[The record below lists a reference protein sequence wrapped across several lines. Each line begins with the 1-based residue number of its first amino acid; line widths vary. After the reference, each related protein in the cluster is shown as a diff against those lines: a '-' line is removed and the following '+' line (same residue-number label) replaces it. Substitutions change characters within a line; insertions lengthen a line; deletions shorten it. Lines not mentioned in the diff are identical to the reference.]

1 MKNIA
6 VVFGGYSSEYGVS
19 VKSSRFISD
28 NLKDNPDWNI
38 YEICISKKEKTVKFN
53 ERIFDLDYQN
63 FSFEVDGIIIKPD
76 AVFNIIHGDP
86 GENGFLAEIL
96 EKNHIPQTG
105 CDNYVSKLTFN
116 KKKFIEFV
124 DNLEIPCAKQILLK
138 KKETID
144 IERILETIKL
154 PCIVKPNNGGS
165 SIGVSKVNYIDE
177 LEKKIKIAFNEDDQ
191 VLIETFLEGQEVS
204 VGVINRNG
212 KRIIL
217 PITEIISENE
227 LFDYNAKYLGESQEI
242 TPGNISK
249 ESEELIHKYIAKIYD
264 NIELNGI
271 TRSEFIIVNKI
282 PHILETNTIPGF
294 TKQSIVPQQ
303 IEVQGLSVKEVLYD
317 QIKSIL

>member
-6 VVFGGYSSEYGVS
+6 VVFGGYSSEYDVS
-19 VKSSRFISD
+19 VKSAKFIYD
-28 NLKDNPDWNI
+28 NLKDNSDWNI
-38 YEICISKKEKTVKFN
+38 YEICISKKEKTVKFK
-53 ERIFDLDYQN
+53 ERIIDLDYQN
-63 FSFEVDGIIIKPD
+63 FSFEIDGIIIKPD

-86 GENGFLAEIL
+86 GENGVLAEIL
-96 EKNHIPQTG
+96 EKNQIPQTG
-105 CDNYVSKLTFN
+105 CDNYVSQLTFN

-124 DNLEIPCAKQILLK
+124 DNLDIPCAKQILLK
-138 KKETID
+138 KKEMID
-144 IERILETIKL
+144 IEKILETIKL

-177 LEKKIKIAFNEDDQ
+177 LENKIKIAFNEDNQ

-204 VGVINRNG
+204 VGVINRNE

-249 ESEELIHKYIAKIYD
+249 ESEALIHKYIAKIYD

-271 TRSEFIIVNKI
+271 TRSEFIIVNQI

-294 TKQSIVPQQ
+294 TKQSIIPQQ
-303 IEVQGLSVKEVLYD
+303 IEVQKLSVKEVLCN

>member
-6 VVFGGYSSEYGVS
+6 VVFGGYSSEYDVS
-19 VKSSRFISD
+19 VKSAKFIYD
-28 NLKDNPDWNI
+28 NLKDNSDWNV
-38 YEICISKKEKTVKFN
+38 YEICISKKEKTVKFK

-63 FSFEVDGIIIKPD
+63 FSFEIDGIIIKPD

-86 GENGFLAEIL
+86 GENGVLAEIL
-96 EKNHIPQTG
+96 EKNQIPQTG
-105 CDNYVSKLTFN
+105 CDNYVSQLTFN

-124 DNLEIPCAKQILLK
+124 DNLDIPCAKQILLK
-138 KKETID
+138 KKEMID
-144 IERILETIKL
+144 IEKIIETIKL

-177 LEKKIKIAFNEDDQ
+177 LENKIKIAFNEDNQ

-249 ESEELIHKYIAKIYD
+249 ESEALIHKYIAKIYD

-271 TRSEFIIVNKI
+271 TRSEFIIVNQI

-294 TKQSIVPQQ
+294 TKQSIIPQQ
-303 IEVQGLSVKEVLYD
+303 IEVQKLSVKEVLCN
-317 QIKSIL
+317 QIKLIL

>member
-6 VVFGGYSSEYGVS
+6 VVFGGYSSEYDVS
-19 VKSSRFISD
+19 VKSAKFIYD
-28 NLKDNPDWNI
+28 NLKDNSDWNI
-38 YEICISKKEKTVKFN
+38 YEICISKKEKTVKFK

-63 FSFEVDGIIIKPD
+63 FSFEIDGIIIKPD

-86 GENGFLAEIL
+86 GENGVLAEIL
-96 EKNHIPQTG
+96 EKNQIPQTG
-105 CDNYVSKLTFN
+105 CDNYVSQLTFN

-124 DNLEIPCAKQILLK
+124 DHLEIPCAKQILLK
-138 KKETID
+138 KKEMID
-144 IERILETIKL
+144 IEKILETIKL

-177 LEKKIKIAFNEDDQ
+177 LENKIKIAFNEDNQ

-249 ESEELIHKYIAKIYD
+249 ESEALIYKYIAKIYD

-271 TRSEFIIVNKI
+271 TRSEFIIVNQI

-294 TKQSIVPQQ
+294 TKQSIIPQQ
-303 IEVQGLSVKEVLYD
+303 IEVQKLSVKEVLCN

>member
-6 VVFGGYSSEYGVS
+6 VVFGGYSSEYDVS
-19 VKSSRFISD
+19 VKSAKFIYE
-28 NLKDNPDWNI
+28 NLKDNSDWNI
-38 YEICISKKEKTVKFN
+38 YEICISKKEKTVKFK

-63 FSFEVDGIIIKPD
+63 FSFEIDGIIIKPD

-86 GENGFLAEIL
+86 GENGVLAEIL
-96 EKNHIPQTG
+96 EKNQIPQTG
-105 CDNYVSKLTFN
+105 CDNYVSQLTFN

-124 DNLEIPCAKQILLK
+124 DNLDIPCAKQILLK
-138 KKETID
+138 KKEMID
-144 IERILETIKL
+144 IEKIIETIKL

-177 LEKKIKIAFNEDDQ
+177 LENKIKIAFNEDNQ

-227 LFDYNAKYLGESQEI
+227 LFDYNAKYLGESHEI

-249 ESEELIHKYIAKIYD
+249 ESEELIHKYITKIYD

-271 TRSEFIIVNKI
+271 TRSEFIIVNQI

-303 IEVQGLSVKEVLYD
+303 IEAQELSVKEVLYD

>member
-6 VVFGGYSSEYGVS
+6 VVFGGYSSEYDVS
-19 VKSSRFISD
+19 VKSAKFIYD
-28 NLKDNPDWNI
+28 NLKDNSDWNI
-38 YEICISKKEKTVKFN
+38 YEICISKKEKTVKFK

-63 FSFEVDGIIIKPD
+63 FSFEIDGIIIKPD

-86 GENGFLAEIL
+86 GENGVLAEIL
-96 EKNHIPQTG
+96 EKNQIPQTG
-105 CDNYVSKLTFN
+105 CDNYVSQLTFN

-124 DNLEIPCAKQILLK
+124 DNLDIPCAKQILLK
-138 KKETID
+138 KKEIID
-144 IERILETIKL
+144 IEKIIETIKL

-177 LEKKIKIAFNEDDQ
+177 LENKIKIAFNEDNQ

-249 ESEELIHKYIAKIYD
+249 ESEALIHKYIAKIYD

-271 TRSEFIIVNKI
+271 TRSEFIIVNQI

-294 TKQSIVPQQ
+294 TKQSIIPQQ
-303 IEVQGLSVKEVLYD
+303 IEVQKLSVKEVLCD

>member
-6 VVFGGYSSEYGVS
+6 VVFGGYSSEYDVS
-19 VKSSRFISD
+19 VKSAKFIYD
-28 NLKDNPDWNI
+28 NLKDNSDWNI
-38 YEICISKKEKTVKFN
+38 YEICISKKEKIVKFK

-63 FSFEVDGIIIKPD
+63 FSFEIDGIIIKPD

-86 GENGFLAEIL
+86 GENGVLAEIL
-96 EKNHIPQTG
+96 EKNQIPQTG
-105 CDNYVSKLTFN
+105 CDNYVSQLTFN

-124 DNLEIPCAKQILLK
+124 DNLDIPCAKQILLK
-138 KKETID
+138 KKEMID
-144 IERILETIKL
+144 IEKIIETIKL

-177 LEKKIKIAFNEDDQ
+177 LENKIKIAFNEDNQ

-249 ESEELIHKYIAKIYD
+249 ESEALIHKYIAKIYD

-271 TRSEFIIVNKI
+271 TRSEFIIVNQI

-294 TKQSIVPQQ
+294 TKQSIIPQQ
-303 IEVQGLSVKEVLYD
+303 IEVQKLSVKEVLCN

>member
-6 VVFGGYSSEYGVS
+6 VVFGGYSSEYDVS
-19 VKSSRFISD
+19 VKSAKFIYD
-28 NLKDNPDWNI
+28 NLKDNSDWNI
-38 YEICISKKEKTVKFN
+38 YEICISKKEKTVKFK
-53 ERIFDLDYQN
+53 ERIFDLNYQN
-63 FSFEVDGIIIKPD
+63 FSFEIDGIIIKPD

-86 GENGFLAEIL
+86 GENGVLAEIL
-96 EKNHIPQTG
+96 EKNQIPQTG
-105 CDNYVSKLTFN
+105 CDNYVSQLTFN

-124 DNLEIPCAKQILLK
+124 DNLGIPCAKQILLK
-138 KKETID
+138 KKEMID
-144 IERILETIKL
+144 IEKIIETIKL

-177 LEKKIKIAFNEDDQ
+177 LENKIKIAFNEDNQ

-249 ESEELIHKYIAKIYD
+249 ESEALIHKYIAKIYD

-271 TRSEFIIVNKI
+271 TRSEFIIVNQI

-294 TKQSIVPQQ
+294 TKQSIIPQQ
-303 IEVQGLSVKEVLYD
+303 IEVQKLSVKEVLCN

>member
-6 VVFGGYSSEYGVS
+6 VVFGGYSSEYDVS
-19 VKSSRFISD
+19 VKSAKFIYD
-28 NLKDNPDWNI
+28 NLKDNSDWNI
-38 YEICISKKEKTVKFN
+38 YEICISKKEKTVKFK

-63 FSFEVDGIIIKPD
+63 FSFEIDGIIIKPD

-86 GENGFLAEIL
+86 GENGVLAEIL
-96 EKNHIPQTG
+96 EKNQIPQTG
-105 CDNYVSKLTFN
+105 CDNYVSQLTFN

-124 DNLEIPCAKQILLK
+124 DNLDIPCAKQILLK
-138 KKETID
+138 KKEMID
-144 IERILETIKL
+144 IEKIIETIKL

-177 LEKKIKIAFNEDDQ
+177 LENKIKIAFNEDNQ

-249 ESEELIHKYIAKIYD
+249 ESEALIHKYIAKIYD

-271 TRSEFIIVNKI
+271 TRSEFIIVNQI

-294 TKQSIVPQQ
+294 TKQSIIPQQ
-303 IEVQGLSVKEVLYD
+303 IEVQKLSVKQVLCN